1 MRQRSRSVI
10 GSAVIAA
17 SILVCDVAGAGS
29 LTPADVRV
37 EEDRLSLDAKGLPLA
52 DLLAAVS
59 AASGIAFTLRGDAS
73 RIVVSDSFEDLELR
87 RGLQRIL
94 AAHSHLLVDRG
105 VVDSIRQLDVVL
117 LGSDIGNPP
126 QEIRAVPSVEPAAGT
141 LEEPVAG
148 LLGKAVSSA
157 PAAERAAAMEAIAYR
172 SEAEGGGSVADALL
186 LQLMSDPDSELRALA
201 IETIKDTAD
210 ETPFAAL
217 AQVAREDASAALRMQ
232 ALELLVERSEDGEWR
247 EPLRIA
253 LNDSA
258 PAVRERARD
267 LALDWHLDV
276 HE

>member
-141 LEEPVAG
+141 LEEP
-148 LLGKAVSSA
+148 
-157 PAAERAAAMEAIAYR
+157 AAERAAAMEAIAYR
-172 SEAEGGGSVADALL
+172 SEAEVGGSVADALL
-186 LQLMSDPDSELRALA
+186 LQMLSDPDSELRALA